1 MSKEPESDAVE
12 KAYQKYIQDTEGIQI
27 PHTDS
32 AREDLKQEL
41 VDALSEGENILLDA
55 PTSLGKTRTAARLL
69 SDTEFEGQIVHFSK
83 TKDARD
89 EAREE
94 SQEAGLKTETLEGRE
109 DACSVAAG
117 DHDSELRAP
126 NGKAPSEWL
135 DYKCEVEGMKFSDA
149 HEELSEYV
157 RSEHY
162 RRLPCSENGMC
173 NSLTQAKNLQQ
184 NDIVHLTSNF
194 ALSEEFVKDKYVI
207 FDERPGF
214 ISTTS
219 KEGMTKYRKSL
230 TTFLERNSDSGY
242 DSNDV
247 FSANEGDKDWKELRE
262 IFLDSLDTEKQEETE
277 EGEEAA
283 ENTQVN
289 APKIALAILNG
300 KECGNGRFYGEHGG
314 VEVVYDDGIRII
326 HETPTLSEAKAVV
339 CMDAHPSKE
348 IWKQELGIELKERK
362 IFEPENRE
370 LWRKHE
376 RGLFVVQVGD
386 ATRSLTTGW
395 RGMEEKATRLV
406 EKLREKFDEDFETAL
421 TAKEIKEGVKE
432 MMEESGAKEPELLH
446 YGEQKSTNKL
456 KDEPVGLLVGCIDP
470 GDDYVL
476 DMLALANLKAEP
488 ETDEEGDRETGRGFV
503 GEDSESASEFL
514 ASVREENLSQSAG
527 RYARDPTDDSI
538 SVVYCWSDAIPE
550 GMTDTVVDGVSHKG
564 KEAKGKMVEALRQD
578 GDSMTTNEIFEEIDV
593 SQSTVNLYKQELI
606 DEGVIEVDKGKGPH
620 PDSYRYISGETRL
633 YEIDIGL

>member
-1 MSKEPESDAVE
+1 MTSSQDSDAVRE
-12 KAYQKYIQDTEGIQI
+12 AYKNYTQDSEELSVPETENARQKLT
-27 PHTDS
+27 
-32 AREDLKQEL
+32 QEL
-41 VDALSEGENILLDA
+41 VSAFRGEENILLDA

-69 SDTEFEGQIVHFSK
+69 SETEFEGQIVHFSK

-117 DHDSELRAP
+117 DHDSEFRAP
-126 NGKAPSEWL
+126 NGKALSEWL

-157 RSEHY
+157 RSEYY

-219 KEGMTKYRKSL
+219 KEGMTKYRESL
-230 TTFLERNSDSGY
+230 TTFLDHNSDSGY

-262 IFLDSLDTEKQEETE
+262 IFLDSLDTQKQEETE

-348 IWKQELGIELKERK
+348 IWEQELGIELKEKK

-406 EKLREKFDEDFETAL
+406 ERLREKFGEDFKTAL
-421 TAKEIKEGVKE
+421 TAKTIKESVKE
-432 MMEESGAKEPELLH
+432 MMGESGAEEPELLH

-456 KDEPVGLLVGCIDP
+456 EGEPVGLLVGCIDP

-488 ETDEEGDRETGRGFV
+488 ETDDKGDRETGRGFV

-527 RYARDPTDDSI
+527 RYAREPTDDSI
-538 SVVYCWSDAIPE
+538 SIVYCWSDAIPE

-564 KEAKGKMVEALRQD
+564 KKLKKDMAEALKKD
-578 GDSMTTNEIFEEIDV
+578 GGQMTTRDIAEEIDASTSSV
-593 SQSTVNLYKQELI
+593 SKYKDELI
-606 DEGVIEVDKGKGPH
+606 EEGVIEVECGKGPN
-620 PDSYRYISGETRL
+620 PDKYEYLSGEASL
-633 YEIDIGL
+633 YDIDIGL